1 MFENLNL
8 AFGQILEN
16 LWKSLYLVVRNLWK
30 INKNVVMYCKNF
42 INKKENYRVG
52 SRYKISVLV
61 LKNISLFWHSKI
73 NFASPRGHVIASIS
87 FTVAIC
93 RRPGCLKKNEE
104 TDNYLSSIFHHLFG
118 LYSYRFVKSSQ
129 LSQLDFRNWLAELQ
143 K

>member
-61 LKNISLFWHSKI
+61 LKNISLF
-73 NFASPRGHVIASIS
+73 
-87 FTVAIC
+87 
-93 RRPGCLKKNEE
+93 
-104 TDNYLSSIFHHLFG
+104 
-118 LYSYRFVKSSQ
+118 
-129 LSQLDFRNWLAELQ
+129 
-143 K
+143 